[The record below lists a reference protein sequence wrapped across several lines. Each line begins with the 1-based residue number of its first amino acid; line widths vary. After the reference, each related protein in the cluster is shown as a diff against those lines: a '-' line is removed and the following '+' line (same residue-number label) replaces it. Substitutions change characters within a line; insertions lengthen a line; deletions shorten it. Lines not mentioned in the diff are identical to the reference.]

1 MNGKSCFSNLISS
14 QEASDLVIEEEKA
27 ADKIMLDITKVFDTA
42 LCGIFRGQT
51 VQLWDRNVHLRQCD
65 ELAGW

>member
-42 LCGIFRGQT
+42 LCGIFHGQT
-51 VQLWDRNVHLRQCD
+51 VQL
-65 ELAGW
+65 